1 MDQKTL
7 TTTVAAL
14 ALVAICGTANAASP
28 GLIRTNLAVSPPET
42 GMDVADSREIIAPPS
57 DIDPGMARMPP
68 STGARMPVVTPPAT
82 PDGRLGMQR

>member
-1 MDQKTL
+1 MEQKLL

-14 ALVAICGTANAASP
+14 ALVAIYGTANAASP
-28 GLIRTNLAVSPPET
+28 GVIRTTMAVSPPET

-68 STGARMPVVTPPAT
+68 ATGARMPIVTPPAT
-82 PDGRLGMQR
+82 PDR